1 MTPEKASVDTPDTA
15 DLDRVD
21 LDRVAADI
29 DAMRASHR
37 SLTEFLTAG
46 EPVDP
51 ATPSLLPGWSVGHV
65 LTHIARNADSALRM
79 LDGLAQYWKGW
90 ESRDADIE
98 LGAGRPW
105 EALVDDVVETSRAVE
120 IRMAQVADWSGTIQA
135 LTAIRPKVMLPVT
148 RRREVETHRVDLG
161 LGYGFADLPA
171 DYVRNEL
178 RSLTMLW
185 AARQPMGLTTLPD
198 AVLALPP
205 HERLAWLLGRSEV
218 PGVEPARLY

>member
-1 MTPEKASVDTPDTA
+1 VTPEKANGDASDT
-15 DLDRVD
+15 VD
-21 LDRVAADI
+21 LAQVRADVE
-29 DAMRASHR
+29 AMQASHR
-37 SLTEFLTAG
+37 ALAEHLTGAD
-46 EPVDP
+46 PVEP
-51 ATPSLLPGWSVGHV
+51 ATPSLLPGWTVGHV

-98 LGAGRPW
+98 LGAARPW
-105 EALVDDVVETSRAVE
+105 AALVDDVLETSVAVE
-120 IRMAQVADWSGTIQA
+120 HRMAEVIDWSGTITA
-135 LTAIRPKVMLPVT
+135 LAAVRPKVMLPVT

-161 LGYGFADLPA
+161 LGYGFADLPD

-185 AARQPMGLTTLPD
+185 SARQPMGLTALPD

-205 HERLAWLLGRSEV
+205 HDRVAWLMGRRDV
-218 PGVEPARLY
+218 PGVEPAGLY